1 MSLCILKLDN
11 INKVKNNN
19 IILNNISLEVNEGE
33 IVGILSNSNDAK
45 NALLRIIVKLVKPT
59 SGTISFMNHNLY
71 KEFNKSINLIG
82 IATDLIYKR
91 NSTVLE
97 FLNLTNSF
105 YKADYT
111 NNINK
116 YIEIFKLD
124 KDKKLNDLTKY
135 ERKALS
141 LINAIFFNPKLLIID
156 ELDKDLCSLNKAII
170 TNVLNDLKNNGTA
183 ILYLA
188 ESLDLSNIADSLY
201 ILKDGSIICDN
212 TLELKSYKYINGYT
226 TDIKKLNEFEVLNLE
241 VINNNVSFIYR
252 GNVEKI
258 LHNMNLNN
266 ITISQPHIMDIEGLY
281 EQNTIQE

>member
-1 MSLCILKLDN
+1 M
-11 INKVKNNN
+11 
-19 IILNNISLEVNEGE
+19 
-33 IVGILSNSNDAK
+33 
-45 NALLRIIVKLVKPT
+45 
-59 SGTISFMNHNLY
+59 
-71 KEFNKSINLIG
+71 NLI
-82 IATDLIYKR
+82 TMLKY
-91 NSTVLE
+91 V
-97 FLNLTNSF
+97 FLGFIQGFTEPIPVSSSGHLF
-105 YKADYT
+105 
-111 NNINK
+111 
-116 YIEIFKLD
+116 IFKSL
-124 KDKKLNDLTKY
+124 LND
-135 ERKALS
+135 
-141 LINAIFFNPKLLIID
+141 
-156 ELDKDLCSLNKAII
+156 
-170 TNVLNDLKNNGTA
+170 NVLNDLKNNGTA

-241 VINNNVSFIYR
+241 VINNNVSFIYK